1 VSDSLAQ
8 VREEIAV
15 ANRILSN
22 EGVVDAFGHAS
33 VRHPTDPNRFFIS
46 RHRAPQLVLADD
58 LIEFTLDYKPVK
70 PTTLRMYSEG
80 IIHGA
85 IYQARPEVMSVC
97 HHHSPA
103 VLPFCIS
110 GAELVPVFH
119 LGASMGAKVPF
130 WDQQDEFGD
139 TDLLVKTAEEGASLA
154 RALGDNWTVLL
165 RRHGATVAGTS
176 IREMVFRTIYGCVNA
191 ELQWKA
197 QQQGHVQRLTPG
209 EAARGGGHNIKAGP
223 LERAWDFWEHRLRVA
238 GGHPA
243 GAASAKPAA
252 AKAAKPAAAKTSAAK
267 PKQAK
272 KAKAKTKR

>member
-1 VSDSLAQ
+1 VADNLAS
-8 VREEIAV
+8 VREEISI
-15 ANRILSN
+15 ANRILSH
-22 EGVVDAFGHAS
+22 EGVLDAFGHAS
-33 VRHPTDPNRFFIS
+33 VRHPTDPGRFFIS
-46 RHRAPQLVLADD
+46 RHRAPQLVGPDD

-70 PTTLRMYSEG
+70 PTSLRMYSEG

-119 LGASMGAKVPF
+119 LGASMGTKVPF

-139 TDLLVKTAEEGASLA
+139 TDLLVRTAEEGASLA
-154 RALGDNWTVLL
+154 RALGSNWTVLM
-165 RRHGATVAGTS
+165 RRHGATVAGAS

-197 QQQGHVQRLTPG
+197 QQQGHVQQLTPG
-209 EAARGGGHNIKAGP
+209 EASRGGTHNIKPGP
-223 LERAWDFWEHRLRVA
+223 LERAWDFWEHRLRMA
-238 GGHPA
+238 GGHL
-243 GAASAKPAA
+243 GVAAKAKPASTA
-252 AKAAKPAAAKTSAAK
+252 TKARNAK
-267 PKQAK
+267 PKRV
-272 KAKAKTKR
+272 TKRKRR

>member
-1 VSDSLAQ
+1 MPHPLDDARYSLAL
-8 VREEIAV
+8 
-15 ANRILSN
+15 ANRIVAH
-22 EGVVDAFGHAS
+22 EGVLDGFGHISA
-33 VRHPTDPNRFFIS
+33 RHPTDPGRFFIS
-46 RHRAPQLVLADD
+46 RHRAPQLVSPDD

-70 PTTLRMYSEG
+70 PTPFRMYSEG

-85 IYQARPEVMSVC
+85 IYQARPEVMAVC

-110 GAELVPVFH
+110 GAELTPVFH

-154 RALGDNWTVLL
+154 RALGSNWTVLL

-223 LERAWDFWEHRLRVA
+223 LERAWDYWEHRLAMA
-238 GGHPA
+238 GGHPG
-243 GAASAKPAA
+243 GAKAKPARA
-252 AKAAKPAAAKTSAAK
+252 AKARTKPKAVAK
-267 PKQAK
+267 PK
-272 KAKAKTKR
+272 KR

>member
-1 VSDSLAQ
+1 VAENLAS
-8 VREEIAV
+8 VREEISI
-15 ANRILSN
+15 ANRILSH
-22 EGVVDAFGHAS
+22 EGVLDAFGHAS
-33 VRHPTDPNRFFIS
+33 VRHPTDPDRFYIS
-46 RHRAPQLVLADD
+46 RHRAPQLVGPDD
-58 LIEFTLDYKPVK
+58 LIEFTLDYKPVR

-85 IYQARPEVMSVC
+85 IYQVRPEVMSVC

-119 LGASMGAKVPF
+119 LGASMGTKVPF

-139 TDLLVKTAEEGASLA
+139 TDLLVRTAEEGASLA
-154 RALGDNWTVLL
+154 RALGENWTVLM

-209 EAARGGGHNIKAGP
+209 EASRGGTHNIKPGP
-223 LERAWDFWEHRLRVA
+223 LERAWDFWEHRLRMA
-238 GGHPA
+238 GGHPN
-243 GAASAKPAA
+243 AAAKAKPAA
-252 AKAAKPAAAKTSAAK
+252 AKARSAK
-267 PKQAK
+267 PKRAAK
-272 KAKAKTKR
+272 RKRR